1 MMNAQSQTLTQD
13 ESLWIGD
20 VAGRLRL
27 IQADTAE
34 APAEKRREFLQEE
47 ITRNLKNVP
56 ASNRKRYL
64 QALLAR
70 FPIGGEIGRPA
81 PIATTAP
88 PPEPKPLTPEETI
101 DRFFEV
107 ISRLAPD
114 KRAELTKR
122 IVEAG
127 LAPAAVRSE
136 PAAQIPNELRQRL
149 GLSEGKEASLTRVI
163 ELASALV
170 EMVARLDQA
179 GLNAMRELSQK
190 SKLLRR
196 PEDFRTATA
205 RYLSGESE
213 SLEPYL
219 RAIASLLGS
228 MIAAL
233 MTGGREFGRQYLER
247 LSPSSIHEVVVA
259 DGEYS
264 SMVVG
269 KSKQHCCWEKYKL
282 LVEDFGTPDLIDR
295 RIKDCMTAIIEKP
308 VR

>member
-1 MMNAQSQTLTQD
+1 MNSQSQMMTQD
-13 ESLWIGD
+13 ESLWIGE

-47 ITRNLKNVP
+47 ITRHLKPVP
-56 ASNRKRYL
+56 AANRRRYL

-70 FPIGGEIGRPA
+70 FPIGGEIGRAA
-81 PIATTAP
+81 PVAQAAP
-88 PPEPKPLTPEETI
+88 PPEPKPLSPEEKI
-101 DRFFEV
+101 EQFFDLV
-107 ISRLAPD
+107 SKLAPER
-114 KRAELTKR
+114 RAEVSKR
-122 IVEAG
+122 LVEAG

-136 PAAQIPNELRQRL
+136 PIAQIPNELRQRL

-163 ELASALV
+163 ELAAALV
-170 EMVARLDQA
+170 EIVARLDQA

-205 RYLSGESE
+205 RYLAGESE

-247 LSPSSIHEVVVA
+247 LSPTAIHEVVVA

-282 LVEDFGTPDLIDR
+282 LVDDFGTPDLIDR

>member
-1 MMNAQSQTLTQD
+1 MNSQSQTLTQA
-13 ESLWIGD
+13 ESLWIAE

-34 APAEKRREFLQEE
+34 SAAEKRREFLQEE
-47 ITRNLKNVP
+47 IARNLKAVP
-56 ASNRKRYL
+56 AVNRKRYL
-64 QALLAR
+64 EALLTR
-70 FPIGGEIGRPA
+70 FPIGGEIGRSAAAPA
-81 PIATTAP
+81 AP
-88 PPEPKPLTPEETI
+88 TPAPEPKPMTAEETI
-101 DRFFEV
+101 ERFFDIV
-107 ISRLAPD
+107 SKAPSD
-114 KRAELTKR
+114 KRAELSKR
-122 IVEAG
+122 IADAG
-127 LAPAAVRSE
+127 LAPAARNE
-136 PAAQIPNELRQRL
+136 PVAELPKDLRQKL
-149 GLSEGKEASLTRVI
+149 GLPEGKDPNLNRI
-163 ELASALV
+163 LELAVALV
-170 EMVARLDQA
+170 EVTARLDQA

-196 PEDFRTATA
+196 PEDFRTAAA
-205 RYLSGESE
+205 RYLTGEGE
-213 SLEPYL
+213 SLEPYI
-219 RAIASLLGS
+219 RAISSLLGS

-233 MTGGREFGRQYLER
+233 MTSGREFGRQYLER
-247 LSPSSIHEVVVA
+247 LSPSAIHEVVMA